1 MKTQNCALK
10 TPFQKLFV
18 LKIFLRQLICLSLPL
33 TGLADQS
40 GSSEILTSARPVPWT
55 GFHWK
60 FQKMDS
66 FLDAFIIAVD
76 YTEKL
81 ENKEANRI
89 IEMESVKSENE
100 EIINKL
106 QKKMQ
111 QFEGRF
117 FETILQIPDDI
128 FVPMIL
134 SINEMLF
141 LLG

>member
-1 MKTQNCALK
+1 
-10 TPFQKLFV
+10 
-18 LKIFLRQLICLSLPL
+18 
-33 TGLADQS
+33 
-40 GSSEILTSARPVPWT
+40 
-55 GFHWK
+55 
-60 FQKMDS
+60 MDS